1 MKGIH
6 RMNLNG
12 NSGMNVDYWLGKW
25 DRNEIGFHAAKVNK
39 FLAAHIGALN
49 LPAGARVFVPLCGKT
64 RDMGWLLEQGFEVV
78 GAELSELAIVQ
89 LFEDLALVPE
99 IAELGDVKWY
109 SGTGITVFVCDIFDV
124 RGDMLGEIAAV
135 YDRAALVALPE
146 VVRADYVDHVARITG
161 GAPQILLTFEY
172 DQAAM
177 TGPPFSI
184 TVAMVE
190 ALFAPQFEVQLLE
203 DATVEGGFKG
213 RIPAVE
219 KAWVLR
225 AARA

>member
-1 MKGIH
+1 
-6 RMNLNG
+6 MNLNG
-12 NSGMNVDYWLGKW
+12 NSEMDADFWLRKW

-49 LPAGARVFVPLCGKT
+49 LQAGTRVFVPLCGKT

-78 GAELSELAIVQ
+78 GAELSEVAIVQ

-99 IAELGDVKWY
+99 VADLGDVKRY
-109 SGTGITVFVCDIFDV
+109 SGARITVFVGDVFDV
-124 RGDMLGEIAAV
+124 RRDMLGEITAV

-146 VVRADYVDHVARITG
+146 TVRANYVDHVARITG

-184 TVAMVE
+184 TAAMVE
-190 ALFAPQFEVQLLE
+190 ALFAPRFEVQLLE
-203 DATVEGGFKG
+203 EATIEGGFKG
-213 RIPAVE
+213 RIPAKE